1 MLYFFDTSGQYIG
14 CREQNKDEPKPV
26 NATYLPPNPSKGY
39 GARLIDGKW
48 QQYLLPTDNVIGT
61 LKPTETELLRVEI
74 ADLKARLA
82 KVEAVP
88 IVKTA
93 LEPVAEKTIT

>member
-1 MLYFFDTSGQYIG
+1 MEDVIRIPQYNQLTQSLH
-14 CREQNKDEPKPV
+14 E
-26 NATYLPPNPSKGY
+26 
-39 GARLIDGKW
+39 DGKGG
-48 QQYLLPTDNVIGT
+48 YIVRDLPIEKSQPEPEQIEQHEIVPRPYERSIA
-61 LKPTETELLRVEI
+61 EIVRELLAEN

-82 KVEAVP
+82 KVEAIP

>member
-1 MLYFFDTSGQYIG
+1 MHMEDVI
-14 CREQNKDEPKPV
+14 RIPKY
-26 NATYLPPNPSKGY
+26 NQLTQSLHE
-39 GARLIDGKW
+39 DGKGGYIVRDMPIEKL
-48 QQYLLPTDNVIGT
+48 QPEPEPIEQHEIVPRPYERSTADIVR
-61 LKPTETELLRVEI
+61 ELLTEN

-88 IVKTA
+88 LVKTA

>member
-1 MLYFFDTSGQYIG
+1 MEDAIRIPRYNQLTQSLH
-14 CREQNKDEPKPV
+14 E
-26 NATYLPPNPSKGY
+26 
-39 GARLIDGKW
+39 DGKGG
-48 QQYLLPTDNVIGT
+48 YIVRDMPIE
-61 LKPTETELLRVEI
+61 KPQPEPEPIEQHEIVPRPYERSTAEIVRELLAEN

-88 IVKTA
+88 LVKTA

>member
-1 MLYFFDTSGQYIG
+1 MQT
-14 CREQNKDEPKPV
+14 
-26 NATYLPPNPSKGY
+26 
-39 GARLIDGKW
+39 
-48 QQYLLPTDNVIGT
+48 
-61 LKPTETELLRVEI
+61 EI

-93 LEPVAEKTIT
+93 LEPVIEEPILTR

>member
-1 MLYFFDTSGQYIG
+1 MHMEDVIRIPQYNQLTQSLH
-14 CREQNKDEPKPV
+14 E
-26 NATYLPPNPSKGY
+26 
-39 GARLIDGKW
+39 DGKGG
-48 QQYLLPTDNVIGT
+48 YIVRDLPIE
-61 LKPTETELLRVEI
+61 KPQPEPEPIEQHEIVPRPYERNTAEIVRELLMEN

-88 IVKTA
+88 LVKTA